1 MIDLLNALIDLEED
15 PVLHASRLLILLN
28 VFRGTEDSKIK
39 GLTKV
44 VKLDFLLRYPVYL
57 ERALK
62 ARDAQS
68 TSNALNIKEYE
79 RKSVESSMIR
89 YKYGPWDPRYRAFIN
104 YLVAKGLAEVEV
116 QIIPRQKTIYV
127 GLTSKGI
134 DLATKLEIN
143 KDFEDIIIRSKILK
157 RHFDKNAMWL
167 ERFIYDTFPEIGS
180 MKMGET
186 IV

>member
-1 MIDLLNALIDLEED
+1 MIDLLSALMDLESD

-28 VFRGTEDSKIK
+28 TFRDKDQQRIK

-57 ERALK
+57 EQALK
-62 ARDAQS
+62 VRDAQS
-68 TSNALNIKEYE
+68 AVSSLNIKEYE
-79 RKSVESSMIR
+79 RKSVESTMIR
-89 YKYGPWDPRYRAFIN
+89 YLYGPWDHRYRSFIN
-104 YLVAKGLAEVEV
+104 YLVAKGLVEVEADTK
-116 QIIPRQKTIYV
+116 PRQKTIFV

-134 DLATKLEIN
+134 ELATQLECS
-143 KDFEDIIIRSKILK
+143 KDFEDIVIRSRILK

-167 ERFIYDTFPEIGS
+167 ERFIYDHFPEITS
-180 MKMGET
+180 LKMGET

>member
-1 MIDLLNALIDLEED
+1 MIDLLSTLINLEED
-15 PVLHASRLLILLN
+15 PVLHASRLLVLLDI
-28 VFRGTEDSKIK
+28 FRGTEETRIK

-62 ARDAQS
+62 AREAQS
-68 TSNALNIKEYE
+68 ISNILNIKEYE

-89 YKYGPWDPRYRAFIN
+89 YRYGPWDHRYRAFIN
-104 YLVAKGLAEVEV
+104 YLVSKGLADVEV
-116 QIIPRQKTIYV
+116 QIKPRQKTIYV

-134 DLATKLEIN
+134 DLATKLECN
-143 KDFEDIIIRSKILK
+143 KDFEDIVIRSKILK